1 MIPAPAELQAGSD
14 QNNAESADGGVTT
27 PSVYRVDPMTV
38 VPETLRDPR
47 VLFLSAEVRSANVTV
62 DSIDTEISKHTSDME
77 LAISDGDLPQ
87 DMLFSYSTLLSNLIG
102 RGEAML
108 SKEDKNN
115 TLVTILDNLSQ
126 DIQEKRAPVDD
137 LRHQLMA
144 NLSPYREKFRK
155 IKMDNRHLLG
165 KGSEKK
171 IVENSTKE
179 EGGGR
184 DDQFSTKKI

>member
-1 MIPAPAELQAGSD
+1 MYSMRSAGVTGLGVARPAPGGTGVIPAPAELQAGSD

-47 VLFLSAEVRSANVTV
+47 VLFLRAEVRSANVTV
-62 DSIDTEISKHTSDME
+62 DSIVTEISKHTSDME

-115 TLVTILDNLSQ
+115 TLVTILDNLSHAFE

-144 NLSPYREKFRK
+144 NLFPTEKS
-155 IKMDNRHLLG
+155 L
-165 KGSEKK
+165 EKSK
-171 IVENSTKE
+171 WITDIS
-179 EGGGR
+179 
-184 DDQFSTKKI
+184 

>member
-1 MIPAPAELQAGSD
+1 MYSMISAGVTGLGVARPAHGGTGVIPAPAELQAGSD

-38 VPETLRDPR
+38 VPQTLRDPR
-47 VLFLSAEVRSANVTV
+47 VLFLRAEVRSANVTV
-62 DSIDTEISKHTSDME
+62 DSIVTEISKHTSDME

-115 TLVTILDNLSQ
+115 TLVTILDNLSHAFE
-126 DIQEKRAPVDD
+126 EKTAPVND
-137 LRHQLMA
+137 LWHQLMA
-144 NLSPYREKFRK
+144 NLSLWRS
-155 IKMDNRHLLG
+155 HLT
-165 KGSEKK
+165 S
-171 IVENSTKE
+171 V
-179 EGGGR
+179 R
-184 DDQFSTKKI
+184 